1 MPVNE
6 EEYSSTV
13 TFRGDEARHR
23 IRAGSHCDWNDQEKR
38 YAWRISSRRR
48 LVTPVREN
56 LKKSETGF
64 RDLRCFEEQKY
75 SGFLNGE

>member
-48 LVTPVREN
+48 LVTPVGKG
-56 LKKSETGF
+56 LQKSETGF
-64 RDLRCFEEQKY
+64 RDFRCFEEQMF
-75 SGFLNGE
+75 SGINEG